1 MRTFADITIDELIR
15 QGKAVLEQS
24 DYEKALDSYTVWK
37 SRIQT
42 YAIKNGFSRELQD
55 QLKVR
60 AHFVRNEFSETESIK
75 NLKNAVKDVLLLFD
89 NWDMQIGAEI
99 SDRTAKLVIE
109 RILSHVNIFWKSMYQ
124 DDFHQKC
131 TFPKSISGQAKIKNE
146 YDIQHILYALLRT
159 VFPETR
165 KEVNGDNGY
174 SGTRADLY
182 LETYDI
188 IIEIKCTRS
197 SMSVKQ
203 LREELGSDAF
213 HYKTKNLYLFIYDK
227 EDIIKNP
234 EAYQNAFQ
242 RDYEKDGK
250 NVQVFITKTL
260 I

>member
-99 SDRTAKLVIE
+99 YTE
-109 RILSHVNIFWKSMYQ
+109 
-124 DDFHQKC
+124 DD
-131 TFPKSISGQAKIKNE
+131 
-146 YDIQHILYALLRT
+146 
-159 VFPETR
+159 
-165 KEVNGDNGY
+165 
-174 SGTRADLY
+174 
-182 LETYDI
+182 
-188 IIEIKCTRS
+188 
-197 SMSVKQ
+197 
-203 LREELGSDAF
+203 
-213 HYKTKNLYLFIYDK
+213 
-227 EDIIKNP
+227 
-234 EAYQNAFQ
+234 
-242 RDYEKDGK
+242 
-250 NVQVFITKTL
+250 
-260 I
+260 